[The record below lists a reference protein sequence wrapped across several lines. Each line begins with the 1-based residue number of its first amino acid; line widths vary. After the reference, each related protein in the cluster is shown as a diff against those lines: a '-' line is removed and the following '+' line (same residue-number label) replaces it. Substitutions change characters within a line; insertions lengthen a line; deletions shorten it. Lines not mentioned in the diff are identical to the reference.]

1 MNDHQYQSVKSEDI
15 YSSDEYIS
23 NNPSLHLEDSSWK
36 LSLIIPLIDR
46 CITELNKTE
55 LTILDVGGGAGEIL
69 HAVSRYIRNKYGIV
83 VNKYVIDLSP
93 GMLKLQKERNPD
105 IINAYNEDIRST
117 SLQNKSIDITLMIDV
132 IEHIPNQEDALK
144 EIRRISRFVIFK
156 TPLENNILYN
166 LINLVTRGRSRRENI
181 QTIGHVNLYTYWSIS
196 RILSHYCGRCL
207 SFSFSNVSAYYLNSA
222 YYRKNMKFRNL
233 LINILSNSIYGI
245 SQRLNSLLFLDFIIV
260 LVDCR

>member
-55 LTILDVGGGAGEIL
+55 LTILDVGGGVGEIL

-105 IINAYNEDIRST
+105 I
-117 SLQNKSIDITLMIDV
+117 
-132 IEHIPNQEDALK
+132 
-144 EIRRISRFVIFK
+144 
-156 TPLENNILYN
+156 
-166 LINLVTRGRSRRENI
+166 
-181 QTIGHVNLYTYWSIS
+181 
-196 RILSHYCGRCL
+196 
-207 SFSFSNVSAYYLNSA
+207 
-222 YYRKNMKFRNL
+222 
-233 LINILSNSIYGI
+233 
-245 SQRLNSLLFLDFIIV
+245 
-260 LVDCR
+260 